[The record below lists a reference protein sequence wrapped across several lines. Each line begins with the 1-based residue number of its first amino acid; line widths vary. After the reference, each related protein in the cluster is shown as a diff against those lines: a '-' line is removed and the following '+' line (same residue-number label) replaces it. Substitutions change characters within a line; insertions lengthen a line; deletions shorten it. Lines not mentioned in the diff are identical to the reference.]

1 MGLRET
7 VKKIPGVL
15 PLFRFLQNRRFD
27 RTSIENM
34 RVQRQIPHQGA
45 VKVGF
50 VCQYIPAWAKVE
62 TIYRMM
68 QTDPR
73 FEPVLICLPSG
84 IRDNRLTDPEIPGND
99 THDYFLSHG
108 YPEALDARTGKDSWL
123 DLEGLG
129 LEYLF
134 YPRPY
139 NNFLPK
145 EYTTPQVSR
154 YCRIC
159 LLMYGM
165 EITEEITRTTLNRDF
180 MAYVS
185 YYFAENTAVQQVHVR
200 QNQKGHELGLQKTL
214 CLGMPVLE
222 SLHSRKEEESASW
235 AFSKNDFRVMWTPRW
250 TTALAEGGSNFFTY
264 YKTLTEYARN
274 HPDMDFLY
282 RPHPLAFAH
291 FIETGEMTEE
301 QVADFKQEIE
311 ETPNISL
318 DKEPQYDATLWRSS
332 VLISDYSGMV
342 PEYFSTGK
350 PLIFCM
356 SNMILTLSDFGRRM
370 MEGCYK
376 VENERELF
384 ACLEMLKSGQDPLK
398 ETRKQIIRE
407 LYGSNDGACARILEE
422 LARER

>member
-1 MGLRET
+1 MSLRQT
-7 VKKIPGVL
+7 IKKIPGAE
-15 PLFRFLQNRRFD
+15 PAFRFFQNRRFD
-27 RTSIENM
+27 RLSVRNM
-34 RVQRQIPHQGA
+34 QNERRIPRQGA

-50 VCQYIPAWAKVE
+50 LCQYIPAWAKVE

-68 QTDPR
+68 LADPR

-108 YPEALDARTGKDSWL
+108 YPEALDARQGKESWL
-123 DLEGLG
+123 DLEALG

-139 NNFLPK
+139 NSFLPRA
-145 EYTTPQVSR
+145 YTTSQVSR

-185 YYFAENTAVQQVHVR
+185 YYFAGNTAVQQVHKS
-200 QNQKGHELGLQKTL
+200 QNRKGHALGLQKTP

-222 SLHSRKEEESASW
+222 SLHSKREEESASW
-235 AFSKNDFRVMWTPRW
+235 AFSRNDFRVMWTPRW
-250 TTALAEGGSNFFTY
+250 TTALEEGGSNFFTY
-264 YKTLTEYARN
+264 YRSLTAYAKA

-291 FIETGEMTEE
+291 FMETGEMTPEE
-301 QVADFKQEIE
+301 VEDFKAEIE
-311 ETPNISL
+311 AAENISL
-318 DKEPQYDATLWRSS
+318 DTEPQYDATLWRSS

-370 MEGCYK
+370 MEGCYR
-376 VENERELF
+376 VNNEAELF
-384 ACLEMLKSGQDPLK
+384 ACLEMLKAGQDPLK
-398 ETRKQIIRE
+398 EKRQEIIAE
-407 LYGSNDGACARILEE
+407 LYGNNAGACARILDE
-422 LARER
+422 LAR